1 MTSRIGARSWA
12 AALALLAGGACAL
25 APAAFAADLYGMQPV
40 MKAPPPA
47 ARMPPPPQQ
56 QGGDGWYQGCWN
68 CMPSAS
74 PGVSLGIANGPV
86 VVGAV
91 PPPIY
96 YAQPPRVYLNPVPE
110 VYVQGPVGPMPTPP
124 GVGPR
129 GCWVPTG
136 PGGIGY
142 WTQC

>member
-1 MTSRIGARSWA
+1 MTSRIGAKGWA
-12 AALALLAGGACAL
+12 VAAALLAGGVFGL
-25 APAAFAADLYGMQPV
+25 GGAASATDLYGRPV
-40 MKAPPPA
+40 VKAPPVAQVPP
-47 ARMPPPPQQ
+47 PPPPQQ
-56 QGGDGWYQGCWN
+56 QGGGWYQGCWN

-74 PGVSLGIANGPV
+74 PGVSIGIANGPL

-91 PPPIY
+91 PPPVY
-96 YAQPPRVYLNPVPE
+96 YAQPPRVYISPVPE
-110 VYVQGPVGPMPTPP
+110 VYVQGPVGPIPTPP

-136 PGGIGY
+136 PGGMGY